1 MWDINYVK
9 IECERKLTEAE
20 DSFKMQIQ
28 DRVDGMK
35 KLLDRESQRCQDM
48 VKNAP
53 AGPAQKSES
62 APSDGEDDVDGLKSI
77 IERQNQ
83 IIDQYRLKVV
93 QLEDQL
99 KRSENK
105 L

>member
-1 MWDINYVK
+1 
-9 IECERKLTEAE
+9 
-20 DSFKMQIQ
+20 MQIQ

-48 VKNAP
+48 VENVP
-53 AGPAQKSES
+53 QVQKSQNKN
-62 APSDGEDDVDGLKSI
+62 SDSTDDVDGLKSI